1 RARKS
6 DEDPDDGKI
15 LEEQQSDNTSTSEVD
30 KKYQYFIGKDY
41 SNAYQRDFTE
51 LEDYTTDSVARTLVP
66 RMPWHDEALVV
77 FGQTARDVARH
88 FIQRWNIHKE
98 VTRKTRKY
106 FSNFNVEFFFL
117 KCETYLK
124 NDSYP
129 FLLPKSYDD
138 VEDLAV
144 ENWSDFLESEPF
156 RENAQNQFFITIA
169 QDSVVRNQLANVLF
183 RRIERA
189 HNNAEKFR
197 I

>member
-88 FIQRWNIHKE
+88 FIQRWNIHK
-98 VTRKTRKY
+98 
-106 FSNFNVEFFFL
+106 
-117 KCETYLK
+117 CETYLK

-156 RENAQNQFFITIA
+156 RVNAQCVR
-169 QDSVVRNQLANVLF
+169 SVGP
-183 RRIERA
+183 
-189 HNNAEKFR
+189 
-197 I
+197 